1 MSLLGVIIISVVWVA
16 GVFIFYLYRDQILGY
31 SQSKKEKR
39 DEEKKVR
46 VEIVYGNSGG
56 LKEIYEMVDEG
67 ELIWS
72 LQEIMRKNQADNM
85 KLRNEG
91 KGEEKGESRMEKNGE
106 GENLKN
112 DREAEGVEAGPD
124 ADSKKQESGN
134 ESERNGKDKDE
145 KSGGEDIWGTM
156 IDISNWK

>member
-16 GVFIFYLYRDQILGY
+16 GVFIFYIYRDQILGY

-46 VEIVYGNSGG
+46 VEIVYGNAGG

-91 KGEEKGESRMEKNGE
+91 KGEEKRESRMEKNGE